1 MKTTIFSIFA
11 LFLFVFPANAQ
22 TQNAPKT
29 NEEAVLR
36 LEIENGKTISLK
48 SADLAKL
55 PRREV
60 KIKNQ
65 DGKEIVFEGV
75 DVREILPLAGI
86 KFDKETERLN
96 LTRFLIVEAA
106 DNYRVVFAFAELDA
120 AFTDKIILLAEK
132 SDGKPL
138 AEKYGRWQIIVPDEK
153 KRGRWVRQVVGL
165 KVKAA
170 Q

>member
-1 MKTTIFSIFA
+1 MKPSIFSI
-11 LFLFVFPANAQ
+11 LIVFLFVFSANAQ
-22 TQNAPKT
+22 TPNAAKT
-29 NEEAVLR
+29 TDEPVLR
-36 LEIENGKTISLK
+36 VEIDGKTINLK
-48 SADLAKL
+48 SSDLAKL

-75 DVREILPLAGI
+75 DVREILKSAGI

-96 LTRFLIVEAA
+96 LTRFLIAEAA
-106 DNYRVVFAFAELDA
+106 DDYRSVFAFAELDPD
-120 AFTDKIILLAEK
+120 FTDKTILLAEK

-138 AEKYGRWQIIVPDEK
+138 SEKYGRWQIVVPDEK
-153 KRGRWVRQVVGL
+153 KRGRWVRQVVAL
-165 KVKAA
+165 KVKTA

>member
-1 MKTTIFSIFA
+1 MKTIIFSIFA
-11 LFLFVFPANAQ
+11 LFLLIFPANAQ
-22 TQNAPKT
+22 TRNAPKPSD
-29 NEEAVLR
+29 EPVLR
-36 LEIENGKTISLK
+36 VEIENGKTIGLK

-60 KIKNQ
+60 KTKLQ

-75 DVREILPLAGI
+75 DAREILQLAGI
-86 KFDKETERLN
+86 KFDKENERLN

-106 DNYRVVFAFAELDA
+106 DDYRVVFAFAEFDA

-138 AEKYGRWQIIVPDEK
+138 AEKYGRWQIVVPDEK
-153 KRGRWVRQVVGL
+153 KRGRWVRQIVSL

-170 Q
+170 